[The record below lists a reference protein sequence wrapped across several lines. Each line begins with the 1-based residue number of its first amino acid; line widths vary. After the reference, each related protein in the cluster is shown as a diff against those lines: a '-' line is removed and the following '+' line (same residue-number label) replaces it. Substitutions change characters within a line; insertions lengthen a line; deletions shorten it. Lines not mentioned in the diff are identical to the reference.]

1 MAVYVAEIDGKA
13 IAAFAAD
20 SKMRADE
27 FVGGKNNT
35 SNAFR
40 ADLSAFELWDRT
52 SEILARPADSRE
64 SEQWHSSFSRA
75 RQDGEAEDEDENDWL
90 CFFVDGATKSRQD
103 FGRTNWTLKDV
114 SKVLS
119 DIDLAM
125 LMTQTEDGQIAGRPM
140 SNNRDVEFNC
150 DSFFLTSDQT
160 RMVADIERNKNV
172 ALSYCRQGTPT
183 IFITVQGE
191 AELIRDEKAFKKHWT
206 PSLTRWFPRGLD
218 SPHLILIKVH
228 ASRIHYWDGSKEG
241 EVCI

>member
-27 FVGGKNNT
+27 FVGGKNNN

-52 SEILARPADSRE
+52 SEILARPADNRE
-64 SEQWHSSFSRA
+64 SEQWHAGFAKA
-75 RQDGEAEDEDENDWL
+75 RHDGEAEDENDWV
-90 CFFVDGATKSRQD
+90 CFFAAGATKSRQD
-103 FGRTNWTLKDV
+103 FGRANWTLEAV
-114 SKVLS
+114 SKILS
-119 DIDLAM
+119 DVDLAM
-125 LMTQTEDGQIAGRPM
+125 LMTQTQDGLIAGRPM
-140 SNNRDVEFNC
+140 SNNRNVEFNC
-150 DSFFLTSDQT
+150 NSFFLTSDRT
-160 RMVADIERNKNV
+160 RMVADIERNRNV
-172 ALSYCRQGTPT
+172 ALSYCRPGKPT

-191 AELIRDEKAFKKHWT
+191 AELIRDEMAFKKHWT
-206 PSLTRWFPRGLD
+206 QDLTRWFPRGLN
-218 SPHLILIKVH
+218 SPHLILIKVR